1 MSSPES
7 RRRLPYLLVLLT
19 VLVTG
24 SAGCAGGERP
34 TPASPEQPAPRIEL
48 SAVLAAVRK
57 APAIRT
63 VPPDL
68 TPSLA
73 TAGDDMGFDNEKCE
87 VAPQVD
93 RMPEPCVFGD
103 PGSAYRVVLYG
114 DSHAGMWLPAMMP
127 IAQRREWR
135 LEFYGK
141 PACPTPG
148 LTFWNEQERRPFT
161 ECDRF
166 RDFVLGRLRTDPP
179 DLVVITNESFG
190 RKLDRGEPISSSQWQ
205 EGLRQTL
212 AAVRRVVPRVI
223 VLGDTPVLDQSAPD
237 CLAAHGANLA
247 ACFTTRARATERVW
261 NAADRAAAEAT
272 GSGYVS
278 VLPWLCTGVCT
289 PVIGNIVVYRN
300 RFHLSATYARM
311 LNGVLEDALA
321 SAQPAD
327 QMP

>member
-1 MSSPES
+1 MSSPEP

-19 VLVTG
+19 VLV
-24 SAGCAGGERP
+24 AGAVGCGGEKQS
-34 TPASPEQPAPRIEL
+34 TGTSTEQPAPRVEL
-48 SAVLAAVRK
+48 STVLAAVRK

-68 TPSLA
+68 TPSIA

-93 RMPEPCVFGD
+93 RMPDPCVFGD
-103 PGSAYRVVLYG
+103 PASAFRVVLYG

-141 PACPTPG
+141 PACPTPKV
-148 LTFWNEQERRPFT
+148 TFWNEQERRPFT

-166 RDFVLGRLRTDPP
+166 RDFVLSRFQADPP
-179 DLVVITNESFG
+179 DLVVVTNESFG
-190 RKLDRGEPISSSQWQ
+190 RKLDRGEPITASQWQ

-212 AAVRRVVPRVI
+212 ATMRRAVPRVI
-223 VLGDTPVLDQSAPD
+223 VLGDTPVLDESAPD

-247 ACFTTRARATERVW
+247 ACFTTRAKATERVW
-261 NAADRAAAEAT
+261 NDADKAAAEAT
-272 GSGYVS
+272 GSGYIP
-278 VLPWLCTGVCT
+278 VLPWLCSAVCT
-289 PVIGNIVVYRN
+289 PVIGNVVVYRN

-311 LNGVLEDALA
+311 LNGVLEDALF
-321 SAQPAD
+321 QTHPAD